1 MTDRKFY
8 KTIIPLEILS
18 EEPIGERE
26 IANIIEE
33 ATTGSFSM
41 RILPNQET
49 VLDGKQAAEALA
61 EQASDPG
68 FFQLD
73 DAGNDIEL

>member
-1 MTDRKFY
+1 MTERKFY

-26 IANIIEE
+26 IANVIEE
-33 ATTGSFSM
+33 ATNGSFSM
-41 RILPNQET
+41 RVLPNQET
-49 VLDGKQAAEALA
+49 VLNGKEAAEALQ

-68 FFQLD
+68 FFNLTEAGE
-73 DAGNDIEL
+73 DAEP